1 MRRFLTA
8 KKWERLNLVSVKWK
22 NVYSVRGLN
31 QSGHESDHSLCW
43 ENCSA
48 WHSLQHVISICDKVL
63 WDLGHLLL
71 LGLLLLHLLLDGSHS
86 LLLNSHGQLLL
97 NHHVRLDLR
106 LRLRLLLNHTSVAR
120 L

>member
-8 KKWERLNLVSVKWK
+8 KKWDGLNLVSVKWK

-86 LLLNSHGQLLL
+86 LLLRSHGRLLL

-106 LRLRLLLNHTSVAR
+106 LRLRLLLNHTSVGW